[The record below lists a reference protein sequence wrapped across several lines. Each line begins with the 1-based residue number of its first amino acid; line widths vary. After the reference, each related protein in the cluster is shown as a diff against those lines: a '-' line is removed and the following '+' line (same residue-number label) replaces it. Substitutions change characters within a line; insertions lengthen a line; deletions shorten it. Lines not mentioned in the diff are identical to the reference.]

1 LVSRNSLFFKRMKK
15 LENYDVTKLNTN
27 EIEIIDGGSFP
38 DFWDAYFWLWSKAEV
53 VGPQNP
59 GANGYMGCKL

>member
-1 LVSRNSLFFKRMKK
+1 MKNLK
-15 LENYDVTKLNTN
+15 NYGAQGINTKETGK
-27 EIEIIDGGSFP
+27 IDGGSFP
-38 DFWDAYFWLWSKAEV
+38 DFWDAYFWLWSQADV

>member
-1 LVSRNSLFFKRMKK
+1 MKK

>member
-1 LVSRNSLFFKRMKK
+1 MKK
-15 LENYDVTKLNTN
+15 LENYGVQELNTK
-27 EIEIIDGGSFP
+27 EAKDIDGGGLP
-38 DFWDAYFWLWSKAEV
+38 NLWDVYFWLWSKAEA

>member
-1 LVSRNSLFFKRMKK
+1 MKN
-15 LENYDVTKLNTN
+15 LENYGVQTLDTR
-27 EIEIIDGGSFP
+27 EIREIDGGGI
-38 DFWDAYFWLWSKAEV
+38 DFWDVYFWLWSKADE